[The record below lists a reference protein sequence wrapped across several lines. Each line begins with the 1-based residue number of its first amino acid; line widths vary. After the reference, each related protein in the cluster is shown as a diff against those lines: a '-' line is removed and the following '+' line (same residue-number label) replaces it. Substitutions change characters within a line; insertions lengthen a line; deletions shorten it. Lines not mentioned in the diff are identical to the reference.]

1 MNNKKQTR
9 MESAVT
15 RHCKP
20 QGDNQRNSETQ
31 PQSASSN
38 EIISIN
44 KLKTHA
50 NQAQSRNQVAV

>member
-1 MNNKKQTR
+1 

-20 QGDNQRNSETQ
+20 QADNQRNPETQ